1 MNVVVV
7 AAHGLNA
14 HWLGPYGNEW
24 VTTPALDAL
33 AAESIVFDR
42 HFAGTP
48 SAAGFATDTAPIV
61 NQPGRFKI
69 LVDDRRN
76 PIPTP
81 HDWDVVI
88 RPPAGS
94 SEPPGEL
101 LRTAVRDALKQLKDR
116 AGRLLWIDTDRLLPP
131 WDLEYETYQHY
142 AETTGGFTDDSPDA
156 EDLPEPT
163 DTPPTGWIDVEDR
176 RLWHQIRNSFAAAV
190 SSFDAELGQL
200 FEDFRR
206 AGLDQSAP
214 WVVTSGFGHPLG
226 EHGVVGTAGSR
237 MHVELTH
244 LPLIVRIP
252 GVRSRRAAAFTQ
264 PSDLAAL
271 IENNPPKGRDFVVS
285 RIGAEVAIRT
295 ADWTFLPATDRPARL
310 YVRPDDIWEVN
321 DVAARHPDE
330 CDRLAAVI
338 PQEPIP

>member
-33 AAESIVFDR
+33 AAEAIVFDR

-48 SAAGFATDTAPIV
+48 SAAGFAADSAPIV
-61 NQPGRFKI
+61 NRSDCFKV

-81 HDWDVVI
+81 HDWDVMI

-101 LRTAVRDALKQLKDR
+101 LRTAVRDALTHLG
-116 AGRLLWIDTDRLLPP
+116 GRDGWQLWIDTDRLLPS

-142 AETTGGFTDDSPDA
+142 AETTGGFTDDGPDD
-156 EDLPEPT
+156 EDLAEPL
-163 DTPPTGWIDVEDR
+163 DSPPIGPIDVEDR

-206 AGLDQSAP
+206 TGLDQSAP

-252 GVRSRRAAAFTQ
+252 GVRSRRVAAFTQ
-264 PSDLAAL
+264 PSDLSAL
-271 IENNPPKGRDFVVS
+271 IENKLPKARDVVVS

-295 ADWTFLPATDRPARL
+295 AD
-310 YVRPDDIWEVN
+310 
-321 DVAARHPDE
+321 
-330 CDRLAAVI
+330 
-338 PQEPIP
+338 